1 MGSRIGSLLAL
12 AVLALAAVV
21 SATWSGPA
29 WSPYETG
36 PERFGE
42 DVDES
47 LDRPREGGAIEREA
61 PPVEDPRRSI
71 ENLPDLNVWPWV
83 VLAVVIGAVI
93 AVLVALRLHFVRRR
107 RQLDRDRDPRLGPVP
122 HPEPEA
128 DEEDLA
134 ELDQRLD
141 RALDEVAHGEP
152 RNAIVAIWLHLQ
164 RLLAARD
171 FASDAADTPSEFA
184 ERARTAYH
192 LDPDA
197 LGELAALYR
206 EARFSRHPLT
216 ENHRAR
222 AQSCLTR
229 LQAGLREV
237 AP

>member
-21 SATWSGPA
+21 SATWGGPA

-36 PERFGE
+36 PERFGD

-47 LDRPREGGAIEREA
+47 LDRPGGGGSVERE
-61 PPVEDPRRSI
+61 PPDVEDPRRGI
-71 ENLPDLNVWPWV
+71 ENLPDLNIWPWV
-83 VLAVVIGAVI
+83 ALAVVIGASI

-107 RQLDRDRDPRLGPVP
+107 QQLDRDRDPRLGPAP
-122 HPEPEA
+122 HPEPEPA
-128 DEEDLA
+128 EEDLA
-134 ELDQRLD
+134 ELDERLD
-141 RALDEVAHGEP
+141 QALAEVAHGEP
-152 RNAIVAIWLHLQ
+152 RNAIIAIWLHLQ
-164 RLLAARD
+164 RLLAAHQ
-171 FASDAADTPSEFA
+171 FASDAADTPTEFA
-184 ERARTAYH
+184 ERARAAYH
-192 LDPDA
+192 LDREA
-197 LGELAALYR
+197 VGELATLYE

-216 ENHRAR
+216 ETHRTR